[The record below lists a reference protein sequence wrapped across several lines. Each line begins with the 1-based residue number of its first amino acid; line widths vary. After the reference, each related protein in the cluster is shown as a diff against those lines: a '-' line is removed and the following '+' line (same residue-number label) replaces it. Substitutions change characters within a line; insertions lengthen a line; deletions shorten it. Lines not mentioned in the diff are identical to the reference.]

1 MSWHVMLDVADLHV
15 KVQLLHYMCHGV
27 WCDRCGRHGCENA
40 TTCVMACDVIDVAD
54 LDVIVQLHVSW
65 HVV

>member
-27 WCDRCGRHGCENA
+27 WCDRCGRHGFKGEYPGPHDTELHSA
-40 TTCVMACDVIDVAD
+40 AAHAD
-54 LDVIVQLHVSW
+54 GRL
-65 HVV
+65 